1 MPAAADV
8 WGELARQQQPDRR
21 RQTKDYEGCGLARH
35 LIARLIVIWQTRLC
49 WGQAQEKLASPQGGA
64 AMSDEQALA
73 EIVQTLTIDHDCH
86 AVILYGSRARG
97 DFRATSDWDVAGI
110 RETGAITP
118 LRVARAFHGTWL
130 DAFVYT
136 EAALAV
142 IDPELLRFLPAR
154 ILVDQRGFART
165 LLERVDALDKKGP
178 APTPEGENEMVRVWY
193 AKMLGRI
200 AGGDLESKY
209 RRVELLFQALD
220 NYFKLRGLWYRGPKA
235 GLPWLAKHDPETH
248 AVFARALDPQASLED
263 LRALVQ
269 RVLPEQ

>member
-178 APTPEGENEMVRVWY
+178 APTPEGEDEMVRVWY

>member
-1 MPAAADV
+1 MN
-8 WGELARQQQPDRR
+8 
-21 RQTKDYEGCGLARH
+21 
-35 LIARLIVIWQTRLC
+35 
-49 WGQAQEKLASPQGGA
+49 
-64 AMSDEQALA
+64 DERALA
-73 EIVQTLTIDHDCH
+73 EIVQTLTIDYGCH

-97 DFRATSDWDVAGI
+97 DFRSASDWDVAGI

-142 IDPELLRFLPAR
+142 IDPELLRLLPAR

-178 APTPEGENEMVRVWY
+178 SPLPEGENEMVRVWY
-193 AKMLGRI
+193 AKMLVRI

-209 RRVELLFQALD
+209 RRVELLFQSLD

-248 AVFARALDPQASLED
+248 AAFARALAPQASSED

-269 RVLPEQ
+269 RVLPDP